1 MRRDSGFT
9 MVELLVAVALMS
21 VVVAAALQSAVVQ
34 NRAYTVVD
42 QVTEA
47 QQNGRVISE
56 LMEREI
62 RASGFLVPEFA
73 SSCGIDQTGAPDTLF
88 VTDADAIDPADQR
101 KAELGAKVQ
110 ASGPYATALGFQ
122 TLDLDDLTLETK
134 AFYDNDSDG
143 TPDADFREGAGVILA
158 DADNPGLG
166 TACGTVDQVFPGS
179 SQIRVNFLTQIGP
192 IPLGDKVIV
201 VPAHV
206 YQVNAQLQ
214 LLRDGMVL
222 AEGVEDLQVAWFID
236 LDGDGAMDA
245 NEDFGAGG
253 GQPNYLAR
261 NRDHSSLREIRVNV
275 AMRSRTPDPGEAT
288 GMPTFQATEN
298 RTPIT
303 TSDGYRRRVQT
314 VTSRLR
320 NLGARG

>member
-1 MRRDSGFT
+1 MRRIDSGFT

-47 QQNGRVISE
+47 QQSGRVISE

-62 RASGFLVPEFA
+62 RASGFLVPEFIA
-73 SSCGIDQTGAPDTLF
+73 SCGIDQTGAPDTLF

-101 KAELGAKVQ
+101 KAELGAKVT
-110 ASGPYATALGFQ
+110 GYATALGFQ
-122 TLDLDDLTLETK
+122 TLTLDDLTLETK

-158 DADNPGLG
+158 DADNPSLG
-166 TACGTVDQVFPGS
+166 TACGSVDQVFPGS

-192 IPLGDKVIV
+192 IPLGDKVLV

-206 YQVNAQLQ
+206 YQVNAQRQ

-222 AEGVEDLQVAWFID
+222 AEDVEDLQVAWFFD
-236 LDGDGAMDA
+236 LDGDGTMDA

-253 GQPNYLAR
+253 GEPNYLAR

-275 AMRSRTPDPGEAT
+275 AMRSRTPDPGDAT
-288 GMPTFQATEN
+288 GMPIFQATEN